1 MQVDSYFGCTV
12 TCTVDMHW
20 KWSYRACIQNLIIK
34 NIWRLRN
41 SLLSVE
47 LDIGCIGISR
57 WLRWKLVVTF
67 LSLNICHM
75 EPSICQKSSW
85 WIVKILAKLLFEQ
98 QLLCSSLTQVFLA
111 KISLRGSTSNASNFV
126 RFREFKYRL
135 LSTDLTADK
144 LFWDKDKWIKFE
156 MRSSIWS
163 LSNRFSTKSDFVF
176 FDFR

>member
-85 WIVKILAKLLFEQ
+85 WIVKILAKLLFGQ
-98 QLLCSSLTQVFLA
+98 ILLCSSLTQVFLA
-111 KISLRGSTSNASNFV
+111 KISPKILSENFG
-126 RFREFKYRL
+126 RL

-156 MRSSIWS
+156 MSSSIWS
-163 LSNRFSTKSDFVF
+163 LSNRFST
-176 FDFR
+176 

>member
-75 EPSICQKSSW
+75 EPSICQKSRL

-98 QLLCSSLTQVFLA
+98 LLLCSSLTQVFLA
-111 KISLRGSTSNASNFV
+111 KWSPKFLSKNFV
-126 RFREFKYRL
+126 RL
-135 LSTDLTADK
+135 LT
-144 LFWDKDKWIKFE
+144 
-156 MRSSIWS
+156 S
-163 LSNRFSTKSDFVF
+163 LQINYSEIMING
-176 FDFR
+176 